1 MLIYNAQIINEG
13 RIYMGYLATKGN
25 KIALVAEGKP
35 SETVLRQYP
44 DAMDAKGAWLI
55 PGGIDAHVHF
65 REPGLTHKADIAHES
80 KAALA
85 GGITSF
91 MEMPN
96 TVPQTTTIEAWE
108 EKYDLAQQSSYANY
122 AFYIGATNDNA
133 NQWKRID
140 KQRLCGIKLFLGSS
154 TGNMLVS
161 EEKALQQI
169 FAEAETLVA
178 THCEDEQ
185 IIRANMERFRSK
197 GLPIPIAYHPLIR
210 SREACV
216 RSTEQAMN
224 WAEKYGTQ
232 LHILHISTTEELSLL
247 SEGSHRDKRITA
259 ETCPH
264 YLFFSDKDYETMG
277 ARIKCNPA
285 IKTSNDR
292 EYLSRAVH
300 TTKID
305 TIGSDHAPHLL
316 SDKEGDCTKAVSGF
330 PSIQHNIPLL
340 FDLTEQGLFT
350 KEDIVRT
357 LSHAPADIYKVEQRG
372 YLKEGYYAD
381 FVLLQTCEP
390 YEIQTND
397 LLYKCQWSP
406 LVGKSLH
413 HRVQMTVLNGVV
425 AYADGQFAESSA
437 AMPLHFARN

>member
-1 MLIYNAQIINEG
+1 
-13 RIYMGYLATKGN
+13 
-25 KIALVAEGKP
+25 
-35 SETVLRQYP
+35 
-44 DAMDAKGAWLI
+44 
-55 PGGIDAHVHF
+55 
-65 REPGLTHKADIAHES
+65 
-80 KAALA
+80 
-85 GGITSF
+85 
-91 MEMPN
+91 
-96 TVPQTTTIEAWE
+96 
-108 EKYDLAQQSSYANY
+108 
-122 AFYIGATNDNA
+122 
-133 NQWKRID
+133 
-140 KQRLCGIKLFLGSS
+140 
-154 TGNMLVS
+154 
-161 EEKALQQI
+161 
-169 FAEAETLVA
+169 
-178 THCEDEQ
+178 
-185 IIRANMERFRSK
+185 
-197 GLPIPIAYHPLIR
+197 
-210 SREACV
+210 
-216 RSTEQAMN
+216 
-224 WAEKYGTQ
+224 
-232 LHILHISTTEELSLL
+232 
-247 SEGSHRDKRITA
+247 
-259 ETCPH
+259 
-264 YLFFSDKDYETMG
+264 MG